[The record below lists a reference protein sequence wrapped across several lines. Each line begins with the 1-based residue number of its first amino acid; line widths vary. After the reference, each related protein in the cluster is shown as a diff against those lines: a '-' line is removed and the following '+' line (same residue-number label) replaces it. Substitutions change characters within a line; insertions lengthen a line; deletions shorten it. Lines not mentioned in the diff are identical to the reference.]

1 MLARFLCLCGWGW
14 VPNVQKPAFS
24 PDYVGYNVI
33 LVLGSVPV
41 TKPSLPLF
49 NPLFNPQYDVL
60 AFLLP

>member
-1 MLARFLCLCGWGW
+1 